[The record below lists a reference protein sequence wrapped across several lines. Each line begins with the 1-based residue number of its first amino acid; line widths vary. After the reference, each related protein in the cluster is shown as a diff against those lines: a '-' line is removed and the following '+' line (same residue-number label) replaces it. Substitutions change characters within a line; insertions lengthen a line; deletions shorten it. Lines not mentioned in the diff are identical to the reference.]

1 MESTKNSSERLLR
14 KFKSDADKVLS
25 LPTLKSVIKEI
36 ERNEDGE
43 PVYQGQK
50 LKYYSRE
57 IQFLKNHGAKIIKS
71 ILSCYAERY
80 CNFHSET
87 STDNPISDD
96 DTVLSDVCRVLNTTV
111 WPQLNDYK
119 KDEEVLS
126 VQLTAINS
134 NFERFKLIPVFESAK
149 CESLQSGSADII
161 RYAHRYFAV
170 STIKPMNLWYKFCL
184 GNKEKQS

>member
-1 MESTKNSSERLLR
+1 M
-14 KFKSDADKVLS
+14 
-25 LPTLKSVIKEI
+25 IKEI
-36 ERNEDGE
+36 ERNEDGK

-134 NFERFKLIPVFESAK
+134 NFERFKLIPVVESAK